1 MQIHLDC
8 LRRSRRRLVFPV
20 SVGVAGLALALLLS
34 ACGNADTP
42 GPEASA
48 APADA
53 AADTSALPADPVQA
67 PADGVGDA
75 AARGELA
82 LREQRLFV
90 PIGDNAFELF
100 LAAHEARPD
109 DERSRL
115 ALQDLLPYAALHV
128 EQRLAAND
136 AEEAA
141 RVLALLARAS
151 RDAPALPRLQAGLDA
166 LREREAEARAE
177 VERAEATSIAAPAVA
192 APPAAPSPA
201 PSADASPPTVAG
213 SAADSEPAPT
223 ATPPPPTVAPAA
235 KADAAQPQAAIVTA
249 APAVPEVVF
258 QPALRYPAMAE
269 RRKLEGFVT
278 IEFTI
283 GADGS
288 VSELEVL
295 SSQPEGVFDR
305 EARAALQRWRF
316 APPASPMRAR
326 RTLEFKLAR

>member
-1 MQIHLDC
+1 MQIYFDC
-8 LRRSRRRLVFPV
+8 LRRSRRGLVFPV
-20 SVGVAGLALALLLS
+20 GVGGAGLALALLLS

-42 GPEASA
+42 SPEAGA
-48 APADA
+48 AAADA
-53 AADTSALPADPVQA
+53 AADTSALPVEHVQSPA
-67 PADGVGDA
+67 PGAGDD

-100 LAAHEARPD
+100 LAAHEARPE

-136 AEEAA
+136 VDEAA

-151 RDAPALPRLQAGLDA
+151 RDAPAIPRLQAGLDA

-177 VERAEATSIAAPAVA
+177 VERAEATSIAAPAVS

-201 PSADASPPTVAG
+201 TSADASLPTVAV
-213 SAADSEPAPT
+213 SAAPSEPAPT
-223 ATPPPPTVAPAA
+223 ATLPQPTVAPASTA
-235 KADAAQPQAAIVTA
+235 AEAQPQAPVVTA
-249 APAVPEVVF
+249 PPPVPEVVF

-288 VSELEVL
+288 VSQLEVL
-295 SSQPEGVFDR
+295 RSQPEGVFDR